1 VARPSRSPLFLMNRM
16 IAGVFWISLYLLVVL
31 APVLLMLVPPI
42 PSGRAFLVELSVAL
56 GFVGLTQIGI
66 QFILI
71 ARFKPLTAPYGM
83 DVVLQYHKKIAVV
96 AVGLIFAH
104 PLLLLIEHPARIA
117 LFNPIGGT
125 WASRLGLLSLA
136 SLLVITATSVWREEL
151 KLNYERW
158 RVTHAVLGVVT
169 LAAAQGHVSMA
180 GLYINTPWKQAFW
193 IVSSLLLVS
202 LVAYLRFVKPVQM
215 QQRPWRVAGVRDEG
229 GDTHTLIVE
238 PEGHDG
244 LPFEPG
250 QFAWIRVADSPYTV
264 DEHPYSFASSAERPD
279 RISFGIK
286 ALGDFSKSIPYVE
299 EGARV
304 YIDGPHGA
312 FSIDRYQ
319 APGYV
324 FIAGGI
330 GVTPIMSFLHTME
343 DREDPRPILL
353 IYSSQEESD
362 LAYRDEIERL
372 KEKLDLT
379 VTYVLDEPPEDWEG
393 EEGMVTKELL
403 EKHLPEERIRREY
416 FLCGPPPMLEA
427 VEEALRDLGVSLT
440 HVHHEK
446 FELV

>member
-1 VARPSRSPLFLMNRM
+1 MDRTVS
-16 IAGVFWISLYLLVVL
+16 GVFWISLYIIVVL
-31 APVLLMLVPPI
+31 APVVLMLIPPI
-42 PSGRAFLVELSVAL
+42 PSGRAFWVELSVAL
-56 GFVGLTQIGI
+56 GFVGLTQIGL
-66 QFILI
+66 QFVLI
-71 ARFKPLTAPYGM
+71 ARFRQLTAPYGM

-96 AVGLIFAH
+96 AVGLILAH

-136 SLLVITATSVWREEL
+136 ALLVLTVTSLWREQL
-151 KLNYERW
+151 GLNYERW
-158 RVTHAVLGVVT
+158 RVAHAVLGVVA

-215 QQRPWRVAGVRDEG
+215 QKRPWRVAGVHDEG

-244 LPFEPG
+244 MAFEPG
-250 QFAWIRVADSPYTV
+250 QFAWIKVADSPYSV
-264 DEHPYSFASSAERPD
+264 DEHPYSFASSAEQQD

-286 ALGDFSKSIPYVE
+286 ALGDFSNSIPYVE

-319 APGYV
+319 SAGYV
-324 FIAGGI
+324 FVAGGI

-343 DREDPRPILL
+343 DRKDPRPILFV
-353 IYSSQEESD
+353 YSSVEEDD

-372 KEKLDLT
+372 KGELDLT
-379 VTYVLDEPPEDWEG
+379 VIYVLEEPPEDWEG
-393 EEGMVTKELL
+393 EEGRVTKELL

-427 VEEALRDLGVSLT
+427 VEEALTDLGIPMA

-446 FELV
+446 FDLA